1 MSSLVARVLG
11 KKALRDGQEL
21 ATCVDR
27 KMFMT
32 LETLCAMVLYVS
44 RKACSLGMDEMYS
57 NRWGLAR

>member
-1 MSSLVARVLG
+1 MSSVVARVLG

-44 RKACSLGMDEMYS
+44 RKACSLGMNEMY
-57 NRWGLAR
+57 